1 MVKQQI
7 ICGITGRPNR
17 RLNATYR
24 PPAGTRVSHGVGH
37 HKAMGVS
44 AEIRPI
50 KGRSLG
56 SGEQVREALMRF
68 FPELTFSRFANPA
81 TNTKELRS
89 FVKDTLQFLMT
100 FKLVGPKA
108 PFMFQGIREGDG
120 WSMDITFDDAEII
133 PIVYISFY
141 GTFDKAE
148 PAFDALCKAYSWKVK
163 VY

>member
-1 MVKQQI
+1 
-7 ICGITGRPNR
+7 
-17 RLNATYR
+17 
-24 PPAGTRVSHGVGH
+24 
-37 HKAMGVS
+37 
-44 AEIRPI
+44 
-50 KGRSLG
+50 
-56 SGEQVREALMRF
+56 MRF
-68 FPELTFSRFANPA
+68 FPELTFSHFANPA

>member
-1 MVKQQI
+1 
-7 ICGITGRPNR
+7 
-17 RLNATYR
+17 
-24 PPAGTRVSHGVGH
+24 
-37 HKAMGVS
+37 MGVS
-44 AEIRPI
+44 AEIRPM

-89 FVKDTLQFLMT
+89 FVKDTLQFLMP

-108 PFMFQGIREGDG
+108 PFIFQGIREGDG

>member
-1 MVKQQI
+1 
-7 ICGITGRPNR
+7 
-17 RLNATYR
+17 
-24 PPAGTRVSHGVGH
+24 
-37 HKAMGVS
+37 MGVS
-44 AEIRPI
+44 VEIRPMQ
-50 KGRSLG
+50 GRSLG
-56 SGEQVREALMRF
+56 SGEQVRQTLIRF

-89 FVKDTLQFLMT
+89 FVKDTLKFLMP

-108 PFMFQGIREGDG
+108 PLMFQGIHEGDG

-141 GTFDKAE
+141 GKLDKAAL
-148 PAFDALCKAYSWKVK
+148 AFDELCKAYSWKVK